1 MTTLYAGSLVGIA
14 YFVSD
19 LPGVGR
25 WVLGP
30 SAHQGFSGLIT
41 DPVQGIGIPFM
52 LVGPLL
58 AALCVG
64 IYVVVS
70 LNTPPMN
77 QKAVLAVCWD
87 HPFAFLRGRLQG
99 VGDPRVVAAVLFVAV
114 MCLYAI
120 MH

>member
-1 MTTLYAGSLVGIA
+1 
-14 YFVSD
+14 
-19 LPGVGR
+19 VGR
-25 WVLGP
+25 WVLGS
-30 SAHQGFSGLIT
+30 SAHQGFSGLVT

-52 LVGPLL
+52 LVGPML
-58 AALCVG
+58 AAVCVG

-70 LNTPPMN
+70 LKTPPMD
-77 QKAVLAVCWD
+77 QKAVQAVCWE

-99 VGDPRVVAAVLFVAV
+99 VSDPRVVALTLFTVV